1 MISWVLTR
9 MEMGSLRFDNRKW
22 CSSPWRLANCHFKQ
36 FPVQNC
42 GSKSVLL
49 GSIAVCPPQPQAQS
63 YISIGGSSSNQQWDS
78 TEHNPQ
84 QCAVRRRVWVSRNP
98 MTGGGTERNVIYF
111 ITLFRTRFYYICF
124 CFIVFC
130 VWKFFQCSGQWRTI
144 EINLHLSQPSHL
156 ISLTPTRPSNCLA
169 GHYTECKQ
177 KSETI
182 PQGNRGNIGAYTEG
196 NNAAECVGWG
206 GRGFGKAEWEG
217 RRRRLKDKQQAQRLF
232 PLIDFQCT
240 HWQSKMMCTEKIE

>member
-111 ITLFRTRFYYICF
+111 ITLFRTRYYYICF
-124 CFIVFC
+124 CFFFFC
-130 VWKFFQCSGQWRTI
+130 VCGNFLSAVASGVQLKSTYTWA
-144 EINLHLSQPSHL
+144 NHL
-156 ISLTPTRPSNCLA
+156 ISSPLLPHNHQIVWLGITPSVNRNP
-169 GHYTECKQ
+169 KQ
-177 KSETI
+177 FH
-182 PQGNRGNIGAYTEG
+182 RGIG
-196 NNAAECVGWG
+196 V
-206 GRGFGKAEWEG
+206 
-217 RRRRLKDKQQAQRLF
+217 
-232 PLIDFQCT
+232 I
-240 HWQSKMMCTEKIE
+240 